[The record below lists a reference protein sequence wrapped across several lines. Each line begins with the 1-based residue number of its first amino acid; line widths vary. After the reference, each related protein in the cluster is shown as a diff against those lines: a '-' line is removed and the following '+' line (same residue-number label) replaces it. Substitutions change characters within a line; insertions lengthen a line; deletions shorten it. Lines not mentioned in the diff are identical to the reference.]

1 MRILHRIPKGSIIHA
16 CVGSHPLWEEEYLTA
31 IVFSIDGKDIHE
43 DTVVFITSEE
53 FCIEQIPN
61 KTELREEDDD
71 KR

>member
-1 MRILHRIPKGSIIHA
+1 MRREPSSLGRGVPDRNRVQHS
-16 CVGSHPLWEEEYLTA
+16 
-31 IVFSIDGKDIHE
+31 GKDIHE